1 MSIGQEAHLGR
12 TSFEAAAADPRQTPS
27 PAARLP
33 QVRQKKGAPS
43 GGIGALGVG
52 EPGCA
57 FSVPPWRWAGRRHEP
72 SGDSLSAPPED
83 LRPRAKNRF
92 GSVDVQPHRF
102 TATGYSE
109 PRTYV
114 HHWCSTTDQ
123 NEAAGA
129 DLDLSEVVR
138 ASVRSAK
145 PNVRAFARRPC
156 RRPPALRTRAVQAAY
171 EARC

>member
-1 MSIGQEAHLGR
+1 M
-12 TSFEAAAADPRQTPS
+12 
-27 PAARLP
+27 
-33 QVRQKKGAPS
+33 
-43 GGIGALGVG
+43 
-52 EPGCA
+52 
-57 FSVPPWRWAGRRHEP
+57 P

-92 GSVDVQPHRF
+92 GSGDVRPHRF

-129 DLDLSEVVR
+129 DPDLSEVVR

-145 PNVRAFARRPC
+145 PNVRAFARGPS
-156 RRPPALRTRAVQAAY
+156 RRLPALRTRAVQAAY
-171 EARC
+171 EARY